1 MPQKAA
7 LAGLD
12 TLEANHYTQAKSA
25 VLRGIAALTALEP
38 LLAEIQSGEPIVFK
52 EGLTKLIQQVKK
64 LGKKELKEIEKETVL
79 TLKQEGA
86 LEEVPALIACDMN
99 YETAGVKIT
108 EYRTSQTEYRK
119 VVESIRAE
127 ILEEGEPSLESVCL
141 LWMFRESCL
150 MSEVFSS
157 SEQILV
163 KQKIGD
169 ISSQNDCFRREPSLE
184 SVCLLWMF
192 RESCLMSEVFSSS
205 EQILVKQKIGDISS
219 QNDCFR
225 RLFEA
230 EFHSVLSNFS
240 TSFLKAKKNLFQN
253 PYLEGVNLMFPF
265 LERRSAIFI
274 DFVVLGTT
282 VADRRK
288 EVLCYLSERGHY
300 AEEVKNGRETLL
312 RIDNSY
318 YRIFPMTKAAYHIPI
333 QGASLVPVYY

>member
-1 MPQKAA
+1 MSQKAA

-169 ISSQNDCFRREPSLE
+169 ISSQNDCFRR
-184 SVCLLWMF
+184 
-192 RESCLMSEVFSSS
+192 
-205 EQILVKQKIGDISS
+205 
-219 QNDCFR
+219 
-225 RLFEA
+225 LFEA

-333 QGASLVPVYY
+333 QGVSLVPVYY

>member
-1 MPQKAA
+1 MRDYGLPQKAA

-38 LLAEIQSGEPIVFK
+38 LLAEIESGEPIVFK
-52 EGLTKLIQQVKK
+52 EDLTNLIQHVKK

-79 TLKQEGA
+79 SLKQEEI

-108 EYRTSQTEYRK
+108 EYRASQTEYRK

-163 KQKIGD
+163 KQKVGD
-169 ISSQNDCFRREPSLE
+169 ISSQNDCLR
-184 SVCLLWMF
+184 M
-192 RESCLMSEVFSSS
+192 
-205 EQILVKQKIGDISS
+205 
-219 QNDCFR
+219 
-225 RLFEA
+225 LFEA

-300 AEEVKNGRETLL
+300 AEEVKNGQETLL

>member
-163 KQKIGD
+163 K
-169 ISSQNDCFRREPSLE
+169 P
-184 SVCLLWMF
+184 
-192 RESCLMSEVFSSS
+192 
-205 EQILVKQKIGDISS
+205 KIGDISS

>member
-52 EGLTKLIQQVKK
+52 GGLTKLIQQVKK

-141 LWMFRESCL
+141 LWMFRES
-150 MSEVFSS
+150 
-157 SEQILV
+157 
-163 KQKIGD
+163 
-169 ISSQNDCFRREPSLE
+169 
-184 SVCLLWMF
+184 W
-192 RESCLMSEVFSSS
+192 LMSEVFSSS

-318 YRIFPMTKAAYHIPI
+318 YRIFPMTKAAYHILI

>member
-38 LLAEIQSGEPIVFK
+38 LLAEIESGEPIVFK

-127 ILEEGEPSLESVCL
+127 ILEEG
-141 LWMFRESCL
+141 
-150 MSEVFSS
+150 
-157 SEQILV
+157 
-163 KQKIGD
+163 
-169 ISSQNDCFRREPSLE
+169 EPSLE

>member
-169 ISSQNDCFRREPSLE
+169 ISSQNDCFRR
-184 SVCLLWMF
+184 
-192 RESCLMSEVFSSS
+192 
-205 EQILVKQKIGDISS
+205 
-219 QNDCFR
+219 
-225 RLFEA
+225 LFEA

-333 QGASLVPVYY
+333 QGPSLVPVYY

>member
-141 LWMFRESCL
+141 LWMFR
-150 MSEVFSS
+150 
-157 SEQILV
+157 
-163 KQKIGD
+163 
-169 ISSQNDCFRREPSLE
+169 
-184 SVCLLWMF
+184 
-192 RESCLMSEVFSSS
+192 SEVFSSS

-333 QGASLVPVYY
+333 QGVSLVPVYY

>member
-1 MPQKAA
+1 M
-7 LAGLD
+7 
-12 TLEANHYTQAKSA
+12 
-25 VLRGIAALTALEP
+25 
-38 LLAEIQSGEPIVFK
+38 
-52 EGLTKLIQQVKK
+52 
-64 LGKKELKEIEKETVL
+64 
-79 TLKQEGA
+79 
-86 LEEVPALIACDMN
+86 EEVPALIACDMN

-127 ILEEGEPSLESVCL
+127 ILEEG
-141 LWMFRESCL
+141 
-150 MSEVFSS
+150 
-157 SEQILV
+157 
-163 KQKIGD
+163 
-169 ISSQNDCFRREPSLE
+169 EPSLE

-333 QGASLVPVYY
+333 QGVSLVPVYY

>member
-64 LGKKELKEIEKETVL
+64 LGKKELKEIEKEAVL

-127 ILEEGEPSLESVCL
+127 ILEEG
-141 LWMFRESCL
+141 
-150 MSEVFSS
+150 
-157 SEQILV
+157 
-163 KQKIGD
+163 
-169 ISSQNDCFRREPSLE
+169 EPSLE

-333 QGASLVPVYY
+333 QGVSLVPVYY

>member
-119 VVESIRAE
+119 GVESIRAE
-127 ILEEGEPSLESVCL
+127 ILEEG
-141 LWMFRESCL
+141 
-150 MSEVFSS
+150 
-157 SEQILV
+157 
-163 KQKIGD
+163 
-169 ISSQNDCFRREPSLE
+169 EPSLE

-240 TSFLKAKKNLFQN
+240 TSFLKAKK
-253 PYLEGVNLMFPF
+253 ESV
-265 LERRSAIFI
+265 S
-274 DFVVLGTT
+274 
-282 VADRRK
+282 K
-288 EVLCYLSERGHY
+288 S
-300 AEEVKNGRETLL
+300 
-312 RIDNSY
+312 
-318 YRIFPMTKAAYHIPI
+318 
-333 QGASLVPVYY
+333 VP

>member
-1 MPQKAA
+1 LPQKAA

-38 LLAEIQSGEPIVFK
+38 LLAEIESGEPIVFK

-127 ILEEGEPSLESVCL
+127 ILEEG
-141 LWMFRESCL
+141 
-150 MSEVFSS
+150 
-157 SEQILV
+157 
-163 KQKIGD
+163 
-169 ISSQNDCFRREPSLE
+169 EPSLE

>member
-169 ISSQNDCFRREPSLE
+169 ISSQNDCFRR
-184 SVCLLWMF
+184 
-192 RESCLMSEVFSSS
+192 
-205 EQILVKQKIGDISS
+205 
-219 QNDCFR
+219 
-225 RLFEA
+225 LFEA

-318 YRIFPMTKAAYHIPI
+318 YRIFPMTKAAYHILI

>member
-108 EYRTSQTEYRK
+108 EYRSSQTAMPDMPASQTEYRK

-127 ILEEGEPSLESVCL
+127 ILEEG
-141 LWMFRESCL
+141 
-150 MSEVFSS
+150 
-157 SEQILV
+157 
-163 KQKIGD
+163 
-169 ISSQNDCFRREPSLE
+169 EPSLE

>member
-38 LLAEIQSGEPIVFK
+38 LLTDIETKEPIVFK

-79 TLKQEGA
+79 LLKREEV

-99 YETAGVKIT
+99 YETAGVTVT

-127 ILEEGEPSLESVCL
+127 ILEEGEPSIESVCL

-163 KQKIGD
+163 KQKIRD
-169 ISSQNDCFRREPSLE
+169 ISSQNDCFR
-184 SVCLLWMF
+184 M
-192 RESCLMSEVFSSS
+192 
-205 EQILVKQKIGDISS
+205 
-219 QNDCFR
+219 
-225 RLFEA
+225 LFEA

-240 TSFLKAKKNLFQN
+240 TSFLRAKKNLFQN
-253 PYLEGVNLMFPF
+253 PYLEGVNLVFPF

>member
-38 LLAEIQSGEPIVFK
+38 LLAEIESGEPIVFK

-127 ILEEGEPSLESVCL
+127 ILEEG
-141 LWMFRESCL
+141 
-150 MSEVFSS
+150 
-157 SEQILV
+157 
-163 KQKIGD
+163 
-169 ISSQNDCFRREPSLE
+169 EPSLE

-333 QGASLVPVYY
+333 QGVSLVPVYY

>member
-1 MPQKAA
+1 LPQKAA

-38 LLAEIQSGEPIVFK
+38 LLADIESGEPIVFK
-52 EGLTKLIQQVKK
+52 EGLTKLIQHVKK

-79 TLKQEGA
+79 FLKREEA

-99 YETAGVKIT
+99 YETAGVTIT

-127 ILEEGEPSLESVCL
+127 ILEEGEPSLESIGL

-169 ISSQNDCFRREPSLE
+169 ISSKNECFR
-184 SVCLLWMF
+184 M
-192 RESCLMSEVFSSS
+192 
-205 EQILVKQKIGDISS
+205 
-219 QNDCFR
+219 
-225 RLFEA
+225 LFEA
-230 EFHSVLSNFS
+230 EFHSVLNNFS
-240 TSFLKAKKNLFQN
+240 TGFLRAKKNLFQN

-274 DFVVLGTT
+274 DFVVLGST
-282 VADRRK
+282 VAGRRE
-288 EVLCYLSERGHY
+288 EVIRYLSERGHY

>member
-169 ISSQNDCFRREPSLE
+169 ISSQNDCFRR
-184 SVCLLWMF
+184 
-192 RESCLMSEVFSSS
+192 
-205 EQILVKQKIGDISS
+205 
-219 QNDCFR
+219 
-225 RLFEA
+225 LFEA

>member
-108 EYRTSQTEYRK
+108 EYRTSQTEYGK

-127 ILEEGEPSLESVCL
+127 ILEEG
-141 LWMFRESCL
+141 
-150 MSEVFSS
+150 
-157 SEQILV
+157 
-163 KQKIGD
+163 
-169 ISSQNDCFRREPSLE
+169 EPSLE

>member
-157 SEQILV
+157 SEQ
-163 KQKIGD
+163 K
-169 ISSQNDCFRREPSLE
+169 
-184 SVCLLWMF
+184 
-192 RESCLMSEVFSSS
+192 
-205 EQILVKQKIGDISS
+205 LVKQKIGDISS

>member
-169 ISSQNDCFRREPSLE
+169 ISSQNDCFRR
-184 SVCLLWMF
+184 
-192 RESCLMSEVFSSS
+192 
-205 EQILVKQKIGDISS
+205 
-219 QNDCFR
+219 
-225 RLFEA
+225 LFEA

-333 QGASLVPVYY
+333 QGARVVPVYY

>member
-25 VLRGIAALTALEP
+25 VLPGIAALTALEP

-127 ILEEGEPSLESVCL
+127 ILEEG
-141 LWMFRESCL
+141 
-150 MSEVFSS
+150 
-157 SEQILV
+157 
-163 KQKIGD
+163 
-169 ISSQNDCFRREPSLE
+169 EPSLE

>member
-169 ISSQNDCFRREPSLE
+169 ISSQNDCFRR
-184 SVCLLWMF
+184 
-192 RESCLMSEVFSSS
+192 
-205 EQILVKQKIGDISS
+205 
-219 QNDCFR
+219 
-225 RLFEA
+225 LFEA

-333 QGASLVPVYY
+333 QGVSLVPVYY

>member
-1 MPQKAA
+1 MRDYGLPQKAA

-38 LLAEIQSGEPIVFK
+38 LLAEIESREPIVFK
-52 EGLTKLIQQVKK
+52 EDLTNLIQHVKK

-79 TLKQEGA
+79 SLKQEEI

-108 EYRTSQTEYRK
+108 EYRASQTEYRK
-119 VVESIRAE
+119 VVESIRGE

-169 ISSQNDCFRREPSLE
+169 ISSQNDCLR
-184 SVCLLWMF
+184 M
-192 RESCLMSEVFSSS
+192 
-205 EQILVKQKIGDISS
+205 
-219 QNDCFR
+219 
-225 RLFEA
+225 LFEA

-240 TSFLKAKKNLFQN
+240 TNFLKAKKNLFQN

>member
-38 LLAEIQSGEPIVFK
+38 LLAEIESGEPIVFK

-169 ISSQNDCFRREPSLE
+169 ISSQNDCFRMR
-184 SVCLLWMF
+184 
-192 RESCLMSEVFSSS
+192 
-205 EQILVKQKIGDISS
+205 
-219 QNDCFR
+219 
-225 RLFEA
+225 FEA